1 MRDKQIIKSFF
12 SGFLSV
18 FRFGNVRSTQKNYKD
33 IANYVLDVENYINIS
48 YRKLKNDHEGN

>member
-18 FRFGNVRSTQKNYKD
+18 FRFRNARLPQRYSQD